1 MTRSISSI
9 FTLFLWYHTVAD
21 LREDLKYI
29 WSVDDGLYVQN
40 NAFLTNA
47 STLQGVD
54 IILAD
59 SSDECTVVMENNTK
73 LDTDGLCS
81 EGYLSDLMSI
91 QVKGNLKDC
100 GCRTPTCDNLYG
112 GLSISNS
119 TVPPTVSDIHTIR
132 EHLVIENTNLQ
143 NLSIFKNL
151 KFLKSNTVDGFVL
164 DIKDNPQMTR
174 LAFPVLEVIKNAK
187 KDDGYTY
194 INLENLHPDFCL
206 TQSEFGIFEN
216 SDVTFHNL
224 DAKLCDSAEE
234 IEGLCHFK
242 SMKEL
247 PNNCATVIGD
257 IKIGPGDEE
266 HVTKLLNMFSLYGS
280 LEIRETSLQNLSFL
294 YSIMNIYSLGD
305 SPVIQIIGNRN
316 LTQPTF
322 GIVTRVYTRYS
333 REAII
338 QDNHPD
344 IFNSTDGVCD
354 VFGIIP
360 LEKMMFQRRLNYTG
374 SDCESSTEEDND
386 NGRAQN
392 NHVSFKYQHNAQC
405 SFEDVY
411 RKIF

>member
-247 PNNCATVIGD
+247 PNNCAT
-257 IKIGPGDEE
+257 
-266 HVTKLLNMFSLYGS
+266 
-280 LEIRETSLQNLSFL
+280 
-294 YSIMNIYSLGD
+294 
-305 SPVIQIIGNRN
+305 
-316 LTQPTF
+316 
-322 GIVTRVYTRYS
+322 RVYTRYS